1 MALLLGGALGCAAF
15 AVRGS
20 AQGGDG
26 GDGSAEQAH
35 EFQLLGIKPCPHYSR
50 VEQSRF
56 ALRRAR
62 ARATLPGMYTP
73 SRWTH
78 RLGIIDLGSNS
89 ARLVVAQYTP
99 GESFKITYEFS
110 RRVRLAEGLASE
122 GRLQPAAVARAIE
135 TLQMFQ
141 AYCAAN
147 GVQRLLPVATA
158 ATRDAA
164 NQAEFLHQV
173 QRVTGLRLRVLTG
186 EQEAY
191 YGALGVINGSG
202 LRDGLVIDVGGGSA
216 QVSVVRAGAFQRGQ
230 ATPLGAVR
238 LTEAYFPDARV
249 TSSQFRAL
257 ARHLDQTFAQISWMK
272 LNGGRFIG
280 LGGGIRTLARLDR
293 DQREYPLRLL
303 NGYELELARL
313 EALIERL
320 RALPVSERARRIP
333 GLPSDRADVMLAGAM
348 VVAAALR
355 RAGVETLTV
364 SDQGLREGLLYEAFL
379 GRQATPVIPDLRTFS
394 VLNLARVYGYY
405 SRHEEQVAR
414 LAVSL
419 FDQLARRH
427 GFGAAERE
435 YLWAAA
441 TLNDIGT
448 AVNYQDHHKHS
459 AYLILSAGLPGYSH
473 RETALI
479 ALLCVYHR
487 KGKADVELYRAVLEK
502 GDGERLRKLGAILR
516 LAEALDSSRTQDV
529 AEVKVRASGQR
540 VHLRVKGQRDVRWEA
555 GEAQRNAVLF
565 EDAFDCKLEVRT
577 A

>member
-1 MALLLGGALGCAAF
+1 
-15 AVRGS
+15 
-20 AQGGDG
+20 
-26 GDGSAEQAH
+26 
-35 EFQLLGIKPCPHYSR
+35 
-50 VEQSRF
+50 
-56 ALRRAR
+56 
-62 ARATLPGMYTP
+62 MYTP

-110 RRVRLAEGLASE
+110 RRVRLAEGLAAG

-135 TLQMFQ
+135 TLHMFQ

-147 GVQRLLPVATA
+147 GVQRLAPVATA

-164 NQAEFLHQV
+164 NQAEFLRQV
-173 QRVTGLRLRVLTG
+173 QRATGLRLRVLTG

-202 LRDGLVIDVGGGSA
+202 LRDGLVMDVGGGSA
-216 QVSVVRAGAFQRGQ
+216 QVSVVRGGQFQSGQ

-249 TSSQFRAL
+249 TASQFKAL
-257 ARHLDQTFAQISWMK
+257 ARYLDQTFSKLNWMK
-272 LNGGRFIG
+272 LNGGQFVG
-280 LGGGIRTLARLDR
+280 LGGGLRTLARIDR
-293 DQREYPLRLL
+293 DQHAYPLRLL
-303 NGYELELARL
+303 NGYELELENI

-320 RALPVSERARRIP
+320 RALPVSERARRVP
-333 GLPSDRADVMLAGAM
+333 GLPPDRADVMLAGAM

-355 RAGVETLTV
+355 RVGAETLTV
-364 SDQGLREGLLYEAFL
+364 SDQGLREGLLYAAFL
-379 GRQATPVIPDLRTFS
+379 KHAVTPVISNLRTFS

-405 SRHEEQVAR
+405 SPHEEQVAR

-419 FDQLARRH
+419 FNQLKRRH

-459 AYLILSAGLPGYSH
+459 AYLVLSAGLPGYSH
-473 RETALI
+473 RETVLI
-479 ALLCVYHR
+479 ALLCLYQR
-487 KGKADVELYRAVLEK
+487 KGKADMEAYRTVLEK
-502 GDGERLRKLGAILR
+502 GDGERLRKLGALLR

-529 AEVKVRASGQR
+529 AEVKVRGFGQQVR
-540 VHLRVKGQRDVRWEA
+540 LTVFGRRDVRWEA
-555 GEAQRNAVLF
+555 GEAQRNALLF
-565 EDAFDCKLEVRT
+565 EEAFDCKLEVRT

>member
-1 MALLLGGALGCAAF
+1 
-15 AVRGS
+15 
-20 AQGGDG
+20 
-26 GDGSAEQAH
+26 
-35 EFQLLGIKPCPHYSR
+35 
-50 VEQSRF
+50 
-56 ALRRAR
+56 
-62 ARATLPGMYTP
+62 MYTP

-110 RRVRLAEGLASE
+110 RRVRLAEGLAAG
-122 GRLQPAAVARAIE
+122 GRLQPNAIARAIE

-147 GVQRLLPVATA
+147 GVQRLAPVATA

-164 NQAEFLHQV
+164 NQAEFLRQV
-173 QRVTGLRLRVLTG
+173 QQTTGLKLRVLTG

-202 LRDGLVIDVGGGSA
+202 LRDGLVMDVGGGSA
-216 QVSVVRAGAFQRGQ
+216 QVSVVRGGKFQSGQ
-230 ATPLGAVR
+230 TTPLGAVR
-238 LTEAYFPDARV
+238 LTEEFFPNARATMDQV
-249 TSSQFRAL
+249 KAL
-257 ARHLDQTFAQISWMK
+257 ARHLDQTFARLEWMK
-272 LNGGRFIG
+272 RSGGRFVG
-280 LGGGIRTLARLDR
+280 LGGGIRTLARIDR

-303 NGYELELARL
+303 NGYELELENI

-320 RALPVSERARRIP
+320 RALPVNERARRIP

-355 RAGVETLTV
+355 RVGTDRLTV
-364 SDQGLREGLLYEAFL
+364 SDHGLREGLLYEAFL
-379 GRQATPVIPDLRTFS
+379 KRQAPPVIPNLRTFS
-394 VLNLARVYGYY
+394 VLNLARIYGYF
-405 SRHEEQVAR
+405 SQHEEQVAQ

-419 FDQLARRH
+419 FDQLKRRH
-427 GFGAAERE
+427 GFGVAERE

-473 RETALI
+473 RETVLI
-479 ALLCVYHR
+479 ALLCLYHR
-487 KGKADVELYRAVLEK
+487 KGKADVDAYRAVLAK
-502 GDGERLRKLGAILR
+502 GDGERIRKLGALLR

-529 AEVKVRASGQR
+529 AEVKVRAFGQQVR
-540 VHLRVKGQRDVRWEA
+540 LTVAGRRDVRWEA
-555 GEAQRNAVLF
+555 GEAQRNALLF
-565 EDAFDCKLEVRT
+565 QDAFDCQLEVRT

>member
-1 MALLLGGALGCAAF
+1 
-15 AVRGS
+15 
-20 AQGGDG
+20 
-26 GDGSAEQAH
+26 
-35 EFQLLGIKPCPHYSR
+35 
-50 VEQSRF
+50 
-56 ALRRAR
+56 
-62 ARATLPGMYTP
+62 MYTP

-89 ARLVVAQYTP
+89 ARLIVAQYTP
-99 GESFKITYEFS
+99 RESFKITYEFS
-110 RRVRLAEGLASE
+110 RRVRLAEGLAAE

-141 AYCAAN
+141 SYCAAN
-147 GVQRLLPVATA
+147 GVKRLIPVATA

-164 NQAEFLHQV
+164 NRAEFLRQV
-173 QRVTGLRLRVLTG
+173 HRATGLRLRVLTG
-186 EQEAY
+186 QQEAY

-202 LRDGLVIDVGGGSA
+202 LRDGLVLDVGGGSA
-216 QVSVVRAGAFQRGQ
+216 QVSVVRGGQFQQGQ

-238 LTEAYFPDARV
+238 LTEAFFPNPRA
-249 TSSQFRAL
+249 SASQVRAL
-257 ARHLDQTFAQISWMK
+257 TRHLDQTFAKLNWMK
-272 LNGGRFIG
+272 LNGGRFVG
-280 LGGGIRTLARLDR
+280 LGGGIRTLARIDR
-293 DQREYPLRLL
+293 DQRDYPLRLL
-303 NGYELELARL
+303 NGYELTLERI
-313 EALIERL
+313 EALIDRL

-355 RAGVETLTV
+355 RTGSEKLWV
-364 SDQGLREGLLYEAFL
+364 SDQGLREGLLYEAL
-379 GRQATPVIPDLRTFS
+379 LKPEAAPLIPNLRAFS
-394 VLNLARVYGYY
+394 VLNLARIYGYF

-419 FDQLARRH
+419 FDQLARQH
-427 GFGAAERE
+427 GFGATERE

-502 GDGERLRKLGAILR
+502 GDGERIRKLGAILR

-529 AEVKVRASGQR
+529 AEVKVRTAGKHIR
-540 VHLRVKGQRDVRWEA
+540 LTVVGRRDVRWEA
-555 GEAQRNAVLF
+555 GEAQRNALLF
-565 EDAFDCKLEVRT
+565 EEAFDCQLEVRT

>member
-1 MALLLGGALGCAAF
+1 
-15 AVRGS
+15 
-20 AQGGDG
+20 
-26 GDGSAEQAH
+26 
-35 EFQLLGIKPCPHYSR
+35 
-50 VEQSRF
+50 
-56 ALRRAR
+56 
-62 ARATLPGMYTP
+62 MYHP
-73 SRWTH
+73 SRWMH

-89 ARLVVAQYTP
+89 ARLIVAQYTP
-99 GESFKITYEFS
+99 GESFKITYEYS
-110 RRVRLAEGLASE
+110 RRVRLAEGLAANE
-122 GRLQPAAVARAIE
+122 RLQPAAIARAIE

-147 GVQRLLPVATA
+147 GVRRILPVATA
-158 ATRDAA
+158 ATRDAV
-164 NQAEFLHQV
+164 NRAEFLREVRQA
-173 QRVTGLRLRVLTG
+173 TGLRLRVLSG

-216 QVSVVRAGAFQRGQ
+216 QISVVRDGAFQRGH
-230 ATPLGAVR
+230 ATSLGAVR
-238 LTEAYFPDARV
+238 LTEAFFPDERV
-249 TSSQFRAL
+249 TAAQFKAL
-257 ARHLDQTFAQISWMK
+257 NRHLDQTFAKLTWMK
-272 LNGGRFIG
+272 LNGGRFVG
-280 LGGGIRTLARLDR
+280 LGGSIRTLARIDR
-293 DQREYPLRLL
+293 DQRDYPLRLL
-303 NGYELELARL
+303 NGYELRL
-313 EALIERL
+313 ESIEALIERM
-320 RALPVSERARRIP
+320 RALPVRERARRIP

-355 RAGVETLTV
+355 RVGAETLIV

-379 GRQATPVIPDLRTFS
+379 GRGATPIIPNLRTFS

-441 TLNDIGT
+441 MLNDIGT

-487 KGKADVELYRAVLEK
+487 KGKADVQAYRPVLAK

-529 AEVKVRASGQR
+529 AEVKVRSNGQQVCLTVIGR
-540 VHLRVKGQRDVRWEA
+540 RDVRWEA
-555 GEAQRNAVLF
+555 GEAQRNAELF

-577 A
+577 S

>member
-1 MALLLGGALGCAAF
+1 M
-15 AVRGS
+15 R
-20 AQGGDG
+20 
-26 GDGSAEQAH
+26 
-35 EFQLLGIKPCPHYSR
+35 
-50 VEQSRF
+50 
-56 ALRRAR
+56 ALRPTR

-110 RRVRLAEGLASE
+110 RRVRLAEGLAAG

-135 TLQMFQ
+135 TLRMFQ
-141 AYCAAN
+141 AYCVAN
-147 GVQRLLPVATA
+147 GVRRLLPVATA

-164 NQAEFLHQV
+164 NRAEFLQQV
-173 QRVTGLRLRVLTG
+173 QQATGLRLRVLTG

-202 LRDGLVIDVGGGSA
+202 LRDGLVMDVGGGSA
-216 QVSVVRAGAFQRGQ
+216 QVSVVRGGAFQRGQ
-230 ATPLGAVR
+230 ATSLGAVR
-238 LTEAYFPDARV
+238 LTEAYFPDERV
-249 TSSQFRAL
+249 TASQFKAL
-257 ARHLDQTFAQISWMK
+257 TRHLDQTFAKLTWMK

-280 LGGGIRTLARLDR
+280 LGGGIRTLARIDR

-303 NGYELELARL
+303 NGYELRL
-313 EALIERL
+313 ERIEALIERL
-320 RALPVSERARRIP
+320 RALPVNERARRIP

-355 RAGVETLTV
+355 RVSAETLTV

-379 GRQATPVIPDLRTFS
+379 RQEKTPIIPSLRTFS
-394 VLNLARVYGYY
+394 VLNLARIYGYY

-427 GFGAAERE
+427 GFGPAERE

-479 ALLCVYHR
+479 ALLCLYHR
-487 KGKADVELYRAVLEK
+487 KGKADLETYRPVLAK
-502 GDGERLRKLGAILR
+502 GDGDRLRKLGAILR

-529 AEVKVRASGQR
+529 ADVRVSASARQVRLLVIGR
-540 VHLRVKGQRDVRWEA
+540 RDVHWEA
-555 GEAQRNAVLF
+555 GEAQRNAELF
-565 EDAFDCKLEVRT
+565 EDAFDCELEVRT